1 MQLFFSLCC
10 RDNREQIRDWQKDRS
25 RATEIRGREGERAS
39 RQEEVGGPRSILR
52 LHHKKE
58 KKTKTKV
65 PSKNN
70 MEDMTTTTKRRSLCI
85 INT

>member
-52 LHHKKE
+52 LKK
-58 KKTKTKV
+58 KKKQKLKYQVKTTWK
-65 PSKNN
+65 
-70 MEDMTTTTKRRSLCI
+70 T
-85 INT
+85 